1 MSIGKIIK
9 CDECKDALE
18 TNEEDPCT
26 DSSLIDVQQWQ
37 DIEGLQTPSG
47 SVCKLITLC
56 EKIVRKHSTQLSTP
70 QIEHV
75 MLKEVLKSLDSNQI
89 FPILSVFHSMETAIG
104 CDNHYTNLVRII
116 SRKYLKLHIKK
127 LCQDEVVQ
135 RSHGNS
141 ILRSRVFRGL

>member
-1 MSIGKIIK
+1 M
-9 CDECKDALE
+9 
-18 TNEEDPCT
+18 
-26 DSSLIDVQQWQ
+26 
-37 DIEGLQTPSG
+37 QTPSG

-89 FPILSVFHSMETAIG
+89 FPILSVFHAMETAIG

-116 SRKYLKLHIKK
+116 SRKYLKLRIKK